1 MPQLFVR
8 VTLPWFYHALLEL
21 SINRVGARAERRRRE
36 NARGAARKNSASANV
51 AAPRRLQRI

>member
-21 SINRVGARAERRRRE
+21 SINGAGPPAERRRRE
-36 NARGAARKNSASANV
+36 IARVAARKNSASAIV
-51 AAPRRLQRI
+51 AAARRLQRI

>member
-21 SINRVGARAERRRRE
+21 SINGAGARAERRRRE
-36 NARGAARKNSASANV
+36 NASVAARKNSASAIV
-51 AAPRRLQRI
+51 AAARRLQRI